1 MEYLDVKIIKNDT
14 LNKFVTTEKYIKY
27 KDITK
32 VINKLYPDNK
42 FFLINFSKRFRTC
55 YINFI
60 TDDNKRVILCGYVK
74 GNVKDV
80 IVISKLTGRYRESTD
95 GRYIVYE
102 PDYLTKLEFH
112 LYEYQIY
119 KH

>member
-1 MEYLDVKIIKNDT
+1 MEYLDVKIIKNDK
-14 LNKFVTTEKYIKY
+14 LNKFVNTGKYIKY

-32 VINKLYPDNK
+32 VINELYPNNK
-42 FFLINFSKRFRTC
+42 FFLINFSKGFRTC

-60 TDDNKRVILCGYVK
+60 TNDNKRVILCGYVK

-80 IVISKLTGRYRESTD
+80 IVISKLTGRYRKSND
-95 GRYIVYE
+95 SRYILYE
-102 PDYLTKLEFH
+102 PDYLTELEFH

-119 KH
+119 NH